1 MNAPL
6 SVEELS
12 IDYRTGQGWSRAVS
26 DVSLQIAPGEVFGLV
41 GESGSGKSTLGL
53 AALGYLPP
61 NGRAA
66 TGRVLVEGRDVL
78 ALSRAELSRIRGA
91 RVGFVPQN
99 PATALNPAM
108 RVGEQIAE
116 GLRRHMALSAGAV
129 AARCLELMRD
139 VGIPDAAAA
148 LRRYPHQLSGGQ
160 QQRVT
165 IAMALSCR
173 PPLIV
178 LDEPT
183 TGLDVTIQRQ
193 IIALL
198 QDLRALHRVA
208 MLYITHDL
216 PLLSSIADRIGV
228 MHQGVLVETGPAQG
242 LFARPHH
249 AYTRDLIAAVP
260 DPDASAPGRGALA
273 ARPVLVA
280 EGLTVGYRHGGL
292 PWNRRAAV
300 VARDVTLSLAPDETL
315 ALIGESG
322 SGKSTTARA
331 LCGLIPP
338 LAGAIRFRDRPLA
351 PRLRAR
357 DGDALRAIQYIF
369 QNPDESLNPRQTIA
383 EILGRP
389 LAVFHGIAG
398 AEARVRAADALTE
411 VGLGGEYLDRV
422 SRELSGGQRQR
433 VAIARALIAEPQ
445 VLLCDEVLSALDVSV
460 QARIIDL
467 LLRVRAERR
476 MAMLFISHDLAVVR
490 RLADRVAV
498 MQAGRIVEQGPTEE
512 IFAAA
517 QHPYT
522 RTLLA
527 AIQRLRTA
535 A

>member
-1 MNAPL
+1 MTALL
-6 SVEELS
+6 SVQGLS
-12 IDYRTGQGWSRAVS
+12 IDYRTAAGWSRAVS
-26 DVSLQIAPGEVFGLV
+26 DVTLEIAAGEVFGLV

-66 TGRVLVEGRDVL
+66 AGRMMLEGRDML
-78 ALSRAELSRIRGA
+78 ALSRADLSRIRGA

-99 PATALNPAM
+99 PTTALNPAM
-108 RVGEQIAE
+108 RAGAQLAE
-116 GLRRHMALSAGAV
+116 GLRRHTDLSPQAI
-129 AARCLELMRD
+129 AARCLDLMRD
-139 VGIPDAAAA
+139 VGIDDPQGA
-148 LRRYPHQLSGGQ
+148 LGRYPHQLSGGQ
-160 QQRVT
+160 QQRLT
-165 IAMALSCR
+165 IAMALSCN

-198 QDLRALHRVA
+198 RDLRARHGVA

-228 MHQGVLVETGPAQG
+228 MRRGELVESGPAPA
-242 LFARPHH
+242 LFARPRM
-249 AYTRDLIAAVP
+249 AYTRELIAAVP
-260 DPDASAPGRGALA
+260 DPDAEVVSRPQA
-273 ARPVLVA
+273 AQPILSVQ
-280 EGLTVGYRHGGL
+280 GLHIGYARGGL
-292 PWNRRAAV
+292 PWARRPAAV
-300 VARDVTLSLAPDETL
+300 VQDVGLTLAPEETL

-331 LCGLIPP
+331 ICGLIAP
-338 LAGAIRFRDRPLA
+338 LAGTVMFEGRPLA

-357 DGDALRAIQYIF
+357 DGADLRDIQYIF
-369 QNPDESLNPRQTIA
+369 QNPDASLNPRQTVA
-383 EILGRP
+383 QVLERP
-389 LAVFHGIAG
+389 LDVFHGITGTAARDRAQAAL
-398 AEARVRAADALTE
+398 AEVE
-411 VGLGGEYLDRV
+411 LGPEYLDRHPG
-422 SRELSGGQRQR
+422 ELSGGQRQR
-433 VAIARALIAEPQ
+433 VAIARALLAEPK

-498 MQAGRIVEQGPTEE
+498 MQAGRIVETGTTEA
-512 IFAAA
+512 IFARPA
-517 QHPYT
+517 HPYT
-522 RTLLA
+522 RSLLA
-527 AIQRLRTA
+527 AIQRLRKA